1 MAIKKVILKNVKAIK
16 KMEFE
21 LPSSNGV
28 YLLTGLNGC
37 GKSSL
42 LIALDR
48 IKNQNAFRNLSKS
61 NRGAKI
67 DNIDDCQIIYFNES
81 DNKVR
86 YRKSNQRWASSP
98 KKEGKLLLNSSQ
110 FKASY
115 FISTSKQRFDIVDP
129 NKTQLPSKSLHKVSR
144 EFAFAMSYILCDDRF
159 NDLCYY
165 QIDRLHGRQ
174 KALQREKK
182 FYVLKSGSYFY
193 SERNFSLGERLVLN
207 ALDSIEQVKDNALL
221 LVDEIELA
229 LHPTAQ
235 ECFYLYLSKIAK
247 EKNLMVFIATHSST
261 LIKLSPTSKTY
272 YLSKNNEGDVTIN
285 NSSSPAYI
293 LRDISINQDRCPDL
307 LIFVEDIMAYTYINH
322 IVAAFKR
329 DQKKNV
335 DIRVVHIGGYPQ
347 VVETTIQY
355 FGIRPFS
362 SNNVQAFLDN
372 DVKTFAI
379 PEARKN
385 RTKDNIAF
393 LELYDKHKD
402 NISFLDITPELGIMD
417 WYRNN
422 HWKELEEGW
431 RGTTNELDFYIPNDL
446 KDINSRVSRSTD
458 ETDRHYAKSCMH
470 KLINELQNRNI
481 TLKSTDDCERCI
493 MDIYVKY
500 RLDHDNLLK
509 QYQEK
514 LFYCLNRRKQ

>member
-1 MAIKKVILKNVKAIK
+1 MAIIKVILKDVKGIK

-48 IKNQNAFRNLSKS
+48 IKNQNAFRYFVKSKKDD
-61 NRGAKI
+61 KI
-67 DNIDDCQIIYFNES
+67 DNSNNCKITYYDEKDKYVS
-81 DNKVR
+81 YSKGNK
-86 YRKSNQRWASSP
+86 RWAPTP
-98 KKEGKLLLNSSQ
+98 KKDGQILRKKSQ
-110 FKASY
+110 YEVSY
-115 FISTSKQRFDIVDP
+115 FISASGNRFYTLDP
-129 NKTQLPSKSLHKVSR
+129 NKAQLSSSKIHRVT
-144 EFAFAMSYILCDDRF
+144 EDFAEAMSYILDDERF
-159 NDLCYY
+159 KELCYY
-165 QIDRLHGRQ
+165 QTDRLHGRQ
-174 KALQREKK
+174 KSLHRDKK
-182 FYVLKSGSYFY
+182 FYVLKDGGYFY

-207 ALDSIEQVKDNALL
+207 ALDSIEQVKNNALL

-235 ECFYLYLSKIAK
+235 ERFYCYLRGISRD
-247 EKNLMVFIATHSST
+247 KNLTVFIATHSST

-272 YLSKNNEGDVTIN
+272 YLNKDNNGVVTIN

-307 LIFVEDIMAYTYINH
+307 LIFVEDIMAYTYLYH
-322 IVAAFKR
+322 IVEAFKR
-329 DQKKNV
+329 ALNKNV

-385 RTKDNIAF
+385 KTKESIAF
-393 LELYDKHKD
+393 LDLYDKHKD
-402 NISFLDITPELGIMD
+402 NISFLDITPELGLMD
-417 WYRNN
+417 WYRNK
-422 HWKELEEGW
+422 HWDDLEEGW
-431 RGTTNELDFYIPNDL
+431 RDAHEFDFYIPDDL
-446 KDINSRVSRSTD
+446 KDIDSKVSRSAD
-458 ETDRHYAKSCMH
+458 ETDRHYAKSCLH
-470 KLINELQNRNI
+470 KLISELQSRNI
-481 TLKSTDDCERCI
+481 TQESTDDCEHHL
-493 MDIYVKY
+493 METYVKY
-500 RLDHDNLLK
+500 RLEHDNLLK
-509 QYQEK
+509 QYQEI
-514 LFYCLNRRKQ
+514 LCYCLNRRKQ

>member
-48 IKNQNAFRNLSKS
+48 IKDNTAFRNFVKS
-61 NRGAKI
+61 NRGSTVDNLDNYEILYYDEEGNHVGYKRAK
-67 DNIDDCQIIYFNES
+67 
-81 DNKVR
+81 K
-86 YRKSNQRWASSP
+86 RWAPSP
-98 KKEGKLLLNSSQ
+98 KKQGRLLWDKSQ
-110 FKASY
+110 FWGSY
-115 FISTSKQRFDIVDP
+115 FISATGKRFYTLDP
-129 NKTQLPSKSLHKVSR
+129 SSVKDEKLKLKSVAQ
-144 EFAFAMSYILCDDRF
+144 AFAKAMSDILEDNRF
-159 NDLCYY
+159 KDLCYY
-165 QIDRLHGRQ
+165 QIDRLYGRQ
-174 KALQREKK
+174 KALHREKK

-207 ALDSIEQVKDNALL
+207 ALDSIEQVKDKALL

-235 ECFYLYLSKIAK
+235 ERFYNYLCDIAK

-261 LIKLSPTSKTY
+261 LIKLSPASNTY
-272 YLSKNNEGDVTIN
+272 YLKKSSDGNVTID
-285 NSSSPAYI
+285 NSCSPAYI
-293 LRDISINQDRCPDL
+293 LKDISINQDRCPDL

-329 DQKKNV
+329 DRKKNV

-417 WYRNN
+417 WYRDS
-422 HWKELEEGW
+422 HWKEVENGW
-431 RGTTNELDFYIPNDL
+431 RVTTDELDFYIPDDL
-446 KDINSRVSRSTD
+446 KDIDSKVSRSAD
-458 ETDRHYAKSCMH
+458 ETDRHYAKSCLH
-470 KLINELQNRNI
+470 KLISELQSRNI
-481 TLKSTDDCERCI
+481 TQESTDDCEHHL
-493 MDIYVKY
+493 MEIYVKY
-500 RLDHDNLLK
+500 RLEHDNLLAK
-509 QYQEK
+509 YQNQ
-514 LFYCLNRRKQ
+514 LCYCLNRRKH